1 MTRKGTAR
9 DATGRDATG
18 RDGTSRAGTGHE
30 ATGSDGTSRAG
41 ARRAGARQA
50 EAARRPGGDERGQER
65 VVRPYAVTAG
75 RTRPSGAAIDL
86 VALVSAM
93 RGAGLSDPD
102 GELGPEH
109 LRLLRFCRL
118 PVSVADLATTL
129 DLPLGV
135 ARILIADLRDL
146 GLVSIY
152 QPARAG
158 LTDVRILKEV
168 ADGLRR
174 L

>member
-1 MTRKGTAR
+1 MARKGTR
-9 DATGRDATG
+9 QEGGGSGGR
-18 RDGTSRAGTGHE
+18 
-30 ATGSDGTSRAG
+30 
-41 ARRAGARQA
+41 
-50 EAARRPGGDERGQER
+50 ER
-65 VVRPYAVTAG
+65 VVRPYALTAG
-75 RTRPSGAAIDL
+75 RTRPRGATIDL
-86 VALVSAM
+86 VALVSAI
-93 RGAGLSDPD
+93 RGAAATDLD

-129 DLPLGV
+129 DVPLGV
-135 ARILIADLRDL
+135 ARILIADLRER

-152 QPARAG
+152 QPARGG